1 MKTKSKWIMNGAAAG
16 ALMLTLGAPAFAQS
30 RGDWNRNDSNRNES
44 DRSGNYDRRDD
55 QRNDQRNDQRDV
67 QRNDQRDNQRSDYRE
82 NQRVTLSGQVSSFT
96 HERDGYRVRLDRG
109 GDFWVPERSFGSRL
123 RDLRSGVSISLGGIF
138 RGGTIYVDAVNWPNA
153 RDGYYAYHDGFVRGV
168 VSRVDYRRGT
178 VWVREERSGRL
189 IAAQLPYRRDVR
201 RGEFVEL
208 RAR

>member
-44 DRSGNYDRRDD
+44 DRNDSYRNDSDRSGNYDRR
-55 QRNDQRNDQRDV
+55 
-67 QRNDQRDNQRSDYRE
+67 DQRDNQRSDYRE

-153 RDGYYAYHDGFVRGV
+153 RDGYYAYHDAFVRGTV
-168 VSRVDYRRGT
+168 ARVDYRTNT
-178 VWVREERSGRL
+178 VWVRDEYSGRL